1 MGLSRFSLPPLGY
14 HARSLLVRRSSTLLT
29 VVGIGATVA
38 VLSGVLALQQ
48 GFSTLF
54 RDNGRADV
62 AVFLRPG
69 ATSEGESAFPRERA
83 AILAKELAEIARDAQ
98 GQPLA
103 SGEVYLAVRRRKLDG
118 GETNV
123 PIRGVQQ
130 GTFAIAGARF
140 RIVEGT
146 TFTPGTDE
154 VIVGQALVDRIQ
166 GCRVG
171 EVLQLNT
178 TPFRV
183 VGVFALPGP
192 FESEIWGDFERMS
205 PALERPEF
213 SRVIA
218 QLVPGADVA
227 ALAARLEDDK
237 RVPAKVMTERAYL
250 SGQTQ
255 ALSVVLIGLGVIL
268 ASLMGTAAIF
278 TGTNTMMSA
287 IAARSHEI
295 GVLLSIGFHPLGVF
309 LGFMF
314 EALLLGLMGGA
325 LGCLM
330 ALPIDG
336 VRTGTTN
343 FQTFTEVAFAFRI
356 TPTVL
361 LVAVVF
367 ATGLGLLGGAYPAWR
382 AARLRPTE
390 ALRRV

>member
-1 MGLSRFSLPPLGY
+1 MLGMPPLSY

-29 VVGIGATVA
+29 VIGIGATVA
-38 VLSGVLALQQ
+38 VLAGVLALQQ
-48 GFSTLF
+48 GFATLF
-54 RDNGRADV
+54 QEGGRPDV

-69 ATSEGESAFPRERA
+69 ANSEGESAFPRERA
-83 AILAKELAEIARDAQ
+83 AILMKELEEIARDAQ
-98 GQPLA
+98 GAPLA

-123 PIRGVQQ
+123 PIRGVQPA
-130 GTFAIAGARF
+130 TFAIAGDALT
-140 RIVEGT
+140 IVEGRH
-146 TFTPGTDE
+146 FTPGSDE
-154 VIVGQALVDRIQ
+154 VIVGRALTDRIR

-183 VGVFALPGP
+183 VGVFACPGP

-218 QLVPGADVA
+218 RLVPTADVA

-250 SGQTQ
+250 TGQTQ
-255 ALSVVLIGLGVIL
+255 ALSAVLIFLGSFLGLI
-268 ASLMGTAAIF
+268 MGTAAVF
-278 TGTNTMMSA
+278 TGINTMMSA
-287 IAARSHEI
+287 VAARSHEI
-295 GVLLSIGFHPLGVF
+295 GVLLSIGFRPFGVF
-309 LGFMF
+309 VGFML
-314 EALLLGLMGGA
+314 EAVLLGLMGGA
-325 LGCLM
+325 LGCVL
-330 ALPIDG
+330 ALPLNG

-343 FQTFTEVAFAFRI
+343 FQTFTEVAFAFRV

-361 LVAVVF
+361 IVAVLF
-367 ATGLGLLGGAYPAWR
+367 ATLLGALGGAYPAWR

-390 ALRRV
+390 ALRRI